1 LPGLIPRR
9 ESAVARSFSGRRLRE
24 IRTAA
29 GIRREALAVAV
40 DRSYSSIVKW
50 ERYEGIPTANDVG
63 RIALVLGI
71 GVEDLF
77 DEPAGAV
84 A

>member
-1 LPGLIPRR
+1 
-9 ESAVARSFSGRRLRE
+9 VARSFSGKRLRE
-24 IRTAA
+24 FRAAA
-29 GIRREALAVAV
+29 GMRREALAVAV

-71 GVEDLF
+71 GVEELY
-77 DEPAGAV
+77 DEAAAGAV